1 MPMLQLILGGARSG
15 KSRFAERLAS
25 ESGNNVVYL
34 ATATAGD
41 EEMAARI
48 DHHRRQ
54 RPADWQLCEE
64 PVHLAHA
71 LQSVCTPHATVLVD
85 CLTLWL
91 TNVLFH
97 DDAFLW
103 QRERDALMTLLP
115 TLPGQLLLVS
125 NEIGQGIVPLGAG
138 NRRFVDE
145 LGWLHQDIAQLA
157 NKAWFVIAGLP
168 QLLKDTPP

>member
-15 KSRFAERLAS
+15 KSRFAERIAS
-25 ESGNNVVYL
+25 ESGNRVVYL

-41 EEMAARI
+41 DEMAARI

-54 RPADWQLCEE
+54 RPADWRLCEE
-64 PVHLAHA
+64 PVHLAQS
-71 LQSVCTPHATVLVD
+71 LQSVCTPHTTVLVD

-97 DDAFLW
+97 ADTTLW
-103 QRERDALMTLLP
+103 QRERDALLTLLP
-115 TLPGQLLLVS
+115 TLPGQVLLVS
-125 NEIGQGIVPLGAG
+125 NEIGHGIVPLGAA

-145 LGWLHQDIAQLA
+145 LGWLHQDIAQRA
-157 NKAWFVIAGLP
+157 DKAWFVIAGLP
-168 QLLKDTPP
+168 QLLKDTTP